1 MTLVETVARAIA
13 RASEPKQRKRYAEPF
28 WPDADMFEAYFW
40 GAHVPEAE
48 AAIEAHYQ
56 WCRDIEKRV

>member
-28 WPDADMFEAYFW
+28 WPDPEMFEAYFW

-48 AAIEAHYQ
+48 AAIDALDKWHS
-56 WCRDIEKRV
+56 DTEKRV